1 MNEMNSA
8 QSKPQLRMYVPM
20 AAAYYG
26 DEGIISVTI
35 CLGKKQNQRK
45 RELPDWMS
53 PAGISDEDCPFE
65 LT

>member
-20 AAAYYG
+20 AAYCG
-26 DEGIISVTI
+26 DEGISVTI

-53 PAGISDEDCPFE
+53 PSGISDEDCPFE